1 MESSSVLLLIFQ
13 LAVLIFS
20 VIIHEV
26 SHGVVAERL
35 GDPTARLAGRLTL
48 NPLAHISFFGM
59 VLMPILTFL
68 AWGIAVGGAK
78 PVPYN
83 PYNLKNPAK
92 GGAMIAAAGPMS
104 NFSIALVFGILM
116 RIIPLTASPAFL
128 GLVPFFSLIVYLNI
142 LLGVFNLVP
151 IPPLDGSKALNY
163 FLPSRAQI
171 ALASFATRSVSVVQR
186 QWFLFLILFI
196 FFFQYVLAG
205 VFFVIEPI
213 IKFLYILFT
222 GQLSGF

>member
-1 MESSSVLLLIFQ
+1 MDSQILLIIFQ

-92 GGAMIAAAGPMS
+92 GGALIAAAGPLS
-104 NFSIALVFGILM
+104 
-116 RIIPLTASPAFL
+116 
-128 GLVPFFSLIVYLNI
+128 NI
-142 LLGVFNLVP
+142 LLAFIFGIIYRFAVSNQTFFLNLNVLAELSAMVVLVNSMLAIFNLVP
-151 IPPLDGSKALNY
+151 IPPLDGSKVLFM
-163 FLPSRAQI
+163 FLSKSQYKLQEFFERYGLI
-171 ALASFATRSVSVVQR
+171 ILLA
-186 QWFLFLILFI
+186 FI
-196 FFFQYVLAG
+196 FFGLSVINPIVYF
-205 VFFVIEPI
+205 VF
-213 IKFLYILFT
+213 KLFT
-222 GQLSGF
+222 